1 MFDLTVELEEG
12 DSLYPNPSSMLG
24 GDLDLSC
31 TVDLDDP
38 AADDHGSLENLL
50 TYNSSLT
57 DTGIEEDG

>member
-1 MFDLTVELEEG
+1 MQLEEG

-24 GDLDLSC
+24 GELDLSC

-50 TYNSSLT
+50 MYNSSLT